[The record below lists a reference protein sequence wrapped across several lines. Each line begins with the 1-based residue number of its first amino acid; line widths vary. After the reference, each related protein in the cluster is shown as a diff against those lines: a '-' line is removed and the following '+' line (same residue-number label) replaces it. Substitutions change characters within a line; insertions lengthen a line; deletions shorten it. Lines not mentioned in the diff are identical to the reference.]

1 MKLQRIMR
9 VFLLAL
15 LLQLMNCSTI
25 WASFVFDWYVP
36 QPMTSTEKAITAIQD
51 LRGFLALTADSSI
64 TDFSVDPA
72 GMRILASGN
81 GKQASFN
88 LTFSRVERFDQMYD
102 PEGRLYS
109 FLNFQSGPISQMT
122 QVAGR
127 EYGRR
132 MVDAVVTLALAQNA
146 VLDPYYDFSIT
157 TGSAGYINKVLKQA
171 NVSAGAVVHSGLPN
185 VSPMLSDDVITQVSY
200 ADQIVPIRDFNEWYA
215 ACRQAVNGKPEATIR
230 VKFIRNGTS
239 MDKEIK
245 LLNYAYNFKIDPAE
259 PTKTAGSS
267 KGFGVELRLLDA
279 AALKACGI
287 ERSVAFQ
294 VVSVAKGSPA
304 ERLTL
309 KANDILLAING
320 VDISSTQQLID
331 LMGKG
336 PIISVKFWRDGAEL
350 ISQANLI
357 F

>member
-1 MKLQRIMR
+1 
-9 VFLLAL
+9 
-15 LLQLMNCSTI
+15 MNCSTI
-25 WASFVFDWYVP
+25 WAAVYDWYVP
-36 QPMTSTEKAITAIQD
+36 QPMPSTEKAIAAIQD
-51 LRGFLALTADSSI
+51 LRVFLSLGPDYSI
-64 TDFSVDPA
+64 TDFNVDPV
-72 GMRILASGN
+72 GMRILAFGN

-88 LTFSRVERFDQMYD
+88 LKFGRVERFDQLYD

-109 FLNFQSGPISQMT
+109 FLNFQSGPIWQMV
-122 QVAGR
+122 QIGGR

-132 MVDAVVTLALAQNA
+132 MIDAVVTLALAQNA

-171 NVSAGAVVHSGLPN
+171 NVSAGAVVHSGVPN
-185 VSPMLSDDVITQVSY
+185 VSPMLSDDIITQVSY
-200 ADQIVPIRDFNEWYA
+200 ADQIVPIRDFNEWNA
-215 ACRQAVNGKPEATIR
+215 ACRQAVNGKPEATIQVR
-230 VKFIRNGTS
+230 FIRKGTS
-239 MDKEIK
+239 LDKEIK
-245 LLNYAYNFKIDPAE
+245 LFNYGFNFKIDPAE
-259 PTKTAGSS
+259 PTKTSGSS

-279 AALKACGI
+279 SALKSFGI
-287 ERSVAFQ
+287 ERTLAFQ

-304 ERLTL
+304 ERMTL

-336 PIISVKFWRDGAEL
+336 PIISIKFWRDGSEA